1 MRLLF
6 LFSILFVSFSTTAQ
20 ISIQQARALGVGN
33 TVTVRAI
40 VTSGPSLNASVGF
53 TRFFQ
58 DSTGGLSAYDAT
70 LLNNLMPGDSIE
82 ITGPLS
88 VFNQLLQISPV
99 TSVSVINV
107 GNPLPAPK
115 LINLSTGFATAN
127 ESQLVRVNTVNFT
140 NSGIFAGNTNYNIS
154 DGINT
159 KQVRIN
165 ALTNFVGAAI
175 PSGNLSVVGI
185 MGRFNAT
192 FQITPR
198 SLADVIQ
205 TQGPGIARD
214 LTLDTFTNN
223 SLSISFE
230 TQAAATTVISYE
242 VVDGL
247 GFPTLVNLVATT
259 QHSAVL
265 NNLTP
270 GQVYKVRA
278 AAIGAQNDTS
288 YTSEKVFATV
298 SNSSGNMEVYFNRS
312 VDNTVASSANNL
324 AINSGTGLDDTLI
337 SLINSAQSTLEI
349 AIYNWNN
356 NGISNITQAVNDAK
370 NRGVNVR
377 IVADASTA
385 NLGLQSLDPSIPKLF
400 STTGSAYGIMHNKF
414 VVVDAN
420 SPDPNL
426 PKVLTGS
433 TNWTSGQINS
443 DPNSM
448 IIIQDQA
455 LARAFRIE
463 FNEMFGSSGNVPSLA
478 NRKFGPDKTV
488 NTPEKFM
495 INGNLVRLYFS
506 PSDQTE
512 SKIVEAINSANS
524 DIEVATMLITRST
537 LASPI
542 ANKATQGLFVG
553 VVVNDTSDAASK
565 FPYQILA
572 GALTPGQKL
581 FVNNQPGIMHHKYMI
596 VDQNNPG
603 SDPQMVVGSHNWSAS
618 ANSRND
624 ENTLII
630 HSAAI
635 TNIYFQ
641 EWVMRYRENGGV
653 VVITNIAKVPEAK
666 VIQLFPNPNHGT
678 FYIQSVGNTFDNV
691 NLTLVNLQGRVVY
704 QKSYTNQEQIV
715 VEPGNLATG
724 LYIANLV
731 SEGKTHSFK
740 VMVR

>member
-1 MRLLF
+1 MRFLL
-6 LFSILFVSFSTTAQ
+6 LLPMLLISIFTNAQ
-20 ISIQQARALGVGN
+20 ITIQQARALGVGN
-33 TVTVRAI
+33 NVTVRAM
-40 VTSGPSLNASVGF
+40 VTTGPSLNASIGY

-70 LLNNLMPGDSIE
+70 LLNNLLPGDSIE
-82 ITGPLS
+82 ITGVLS

-99 TSVSVINV
+99 TSATVISS

-115 LINLSTGFATAN
+115 PIDLSTGFALVN
-127 ESQLVRVNTVNFT
+127 ESQLVSISMVNFT
-140 NSGIFAGNTNYNIS
+140 NSGIFAGNTNYNVT
-154 DGINT
+154 DGSNT

-165 ALTNFVGAAI
+165 SNTNFVGAAI
-175 PSGNLSVVGI
+175 PTGNVSVIGI

-198 SLADVIQ
+198 SLADIIQ

-230 TQAAATTVISYE
+230 TQSAASTVFFYE
-242 VVDGL
+242 VVDGF
-247 GFPTLVNLVATT
+247 GFPAIVNSVAGT
-259 QHSAVL
+259 QHATVL
-265 NNLTP
+265 TNLTP
-270 GQVYKVRA
+270 GQIYKVKA
-278 AAIGAQNDTS
+278 AAIGTQNDTS
-288 YTSEKVFATV
+288 FTSEKVFATV
-298 SNSSGNMEVYFNRS
+298 SNSTGNMEVYFNRS
-312 VDNTVASSANNL
+312 VDNSVASSPNNM

-356 NGISNITQAVNDAK
+356 NGISNITQAVNNAK

-385 NLGLQSLDPSIPKLF
+385 NLGLQTLDPSIPKMM
-400 STTGSAYGIMHNKF
+400 SSTGSAFGIMHNKF
-414 VVVDAN
+414 VVIDAN
-420 SPDPNL
+420 SSDPNV

-433 TNWTSGQINS
+433 TNWTQGQINT

-455 LARAFRIE
+455 LARAYRLE
-463 FNEMFGSSGNVPSLA
+463 FNEMFGSSGNLPSLV
-478 NRKFGPDKTV
+478 NKKFGPEKTV
-488 NTPEKFM
+488 NTPEKFL
-495 INGNLVRLYFS
+495 INGKLVRLYFS

-512 SKIVEAINSANS
+512 SKIIESINSAQS

-542 ANKATQGLFVG
+542 ANKASTGIFVG
-553 VVVNDTSDAASK
+553 VIVNDTSDAASK
-565 FPYQILA
+565 FPYTILA
-572 GALTPGQKL
+572 GTLTPGQRL
-581 FVNNQPGIMHHKYMI
+581 FVHNQPNIMHHKYMI

-603 SDPQMVVGSHNWSAS
+603 SDPQMVVGSHNWSSS
-618 ANSRND
+618 ANTRND

-630 HSAAI
+630 HSAEI

-641 EWVMRYRENGGV
+641 EWVMRYRENGGLAIV
-653 VVITNIAKVPEAK
+653 TNVAEGPKAK
-666 VIQLFPNPNHGT
+666 VIQLFPNPNNGT
-678 FYIQSVGNTFDNV
+678 FYLQKLGEPFSEA
-691 NLTLVNLQGRVVY
+691 NLTLIDFQGRVVY
-704 QKSYTNQEQIV
+704 QQSYKNQDQILV
-715 VEPGNLATG
+715 QPQNLAAG
-724 LYIANLV
+724 LYIANLI
-731 SEGKTHSFK
+731 SEGKSHTFK